1 MGLMKRRDAVV
12 LGTSFKLR
20 RTHQSLTQES
30 LCNDRLM
37 FAQGLL
43 IQAQIGNSRIRC
55 CARSTVTMAPVSKCS
70 LATGDSFYDNGPDRG
85 GKNVLCSNLQHTWAT
100 RFARREE
107 HPEIEI
113 VGEDDESVGSGVVE
127 NP

>member
-1 MGLMKRRDAVV
+1 
-12 LGTSFKLR
+12 
-20 RTHQSLTQES
+20 
-30 LCNDRLM
+30 M

-43 IQAQIGNSRIRC
+43 IQAQIGNSRIGC

-107 HPEIEI
+107 HSEIEI

-127 NP
+127 NPRVRRSRFTDR